1 MQKSDNIALADEAM
15 LYYHQER
22 QKKTSVKSAELAN
35 AIIKAICEV
44 DDLTP
49 FIIKNA
55 LKMTEEIVETMIINT
70 VIS

>member
-1 MQKSDNIALADEAM
+1 MQKSELIALADETT
-15 LYYHQER
+15 LHYQER

-35 AIIKAICEV
+35 VIIRAICEV